1 MCGSPR
7 PRGARLSIA
16 CWRMPGSGSA
26 GAKRSRGTGSPI
38 IPKGSAEMGLLNGHT
53 AIVTGA
59 SSGIGRAIA
68 LRFAAEGARLA
79 LADLR
84 EQPVEGGETTLALIQ
99 ESGGEAFYLATD
111 VSRWADID
119 RLVSDS
125 TARFGRLDI
134 MVNTAATYTGTSL
147 VGTSE

>member
-1 MCGSPR
+1 MCWP
-7 PRGARLSIA
+7 
-16 CWRMPGSGSA
+16 MTGSGSA
-26 GAKRSRGTGSPI
+26 GARRSRVIGSPI
-38 IPKGSAEMGLLNGHT
+38 IPRGSAEMGLLEGRS

-84 EQPVEGGETTLALIQ
+84 EQPVEGGAPTLALIQ
-99 ESGGEAFYLATD
+99 KSGGEAFYLATD

-119 RLVSDS
+119 RLVS
-125 TARFGRLDI
+125 
-134 MVNTAATYTGTSL
+134 
-147 VGTSE
+147 E